1 MRNGELLMV
10 KFADKKATGDKEIYV
25 IDSKGTANIVQV
37 ERFEKGGVKKYI
49 LKPSSFVDYNRN
61 MGGVD
66 LSDSSLHHACMDRK
80 SYRWFVKLSIHFFA
94 RLLFNAFVM
103 HRTHDS
109 KARFSNFLSYFV
121 RETMESTGICRKP
134 LAKTTPP
141 QKRANS
147 LPSNIIPQK
156 LVKVQHFSNNE
167 VHKQAQELELQIAS
181 HSQSTWSTIQ
191 IKERKKYEIA
201 IQNLILSAV
210 YLCQQD
216 QPIN

>member
-80 SYRWFVKLSIHFFA
+80 SYRWLSD
-94 RLLFNAFVM
+94 N
-103 HRTHDS
+103 
-109 KARFSNFLSYFV
+109 
-121 RETMESTGICRKP
+121 E
-134 LAKTTPP
+134 
-141 QKRANS
+141 
-147 LPSNIIPQK
+147 IIK
-156 LVKVQHFSNNE
+156 KEYKDNE